1 MVSLVAEPLILDTLV
16 LVGPTVVITGAPHKL
31 LVQVTVLVTT
41 VVALSM
47 DVLMPMAVS
56 VAF

>member
-1 MVSLVAEPLILDTLV
+1 MSLVTVLLMLTLL

-41 VVALSM
+41 VVALST
-47 DVLMPMAVS
+47 DVLVPMAVS